1 MDKKDFMAQYRS
13 KWWIETSKRI
23 KSRDNNTC
31 QMCGCNDKPLS
42 VHHLYYGE
50 GGSIEVEDSS
60 LVTLCED
67 CHKEQNEY
75 RSDCN
80 ALIDE
85 MRQSMTDIELYQVF
99 NYVLN
104 HFCPTVNMPVWMCNI
119 DAELQIPDVYISDTY
134 GDEVKK
140 IHNIRKWRTNLRR
153 KELLKEALWEYYLSI
168 HRGNGEKEI
177 IEKWVISNYGKTI
190 AEYIERHKEEASE
203 IEENVKQYLNDKQME
218 GKSC

>member
-13 KWWIETSKRI
+13 KWWMETSKRI
-23 KSRDNNTC
+23 KSRDHNTC

-50 GGSIEVEDSS
+50 NGNIEVDDTS

-75 RSDCN
+75 RSECN

-99 NYVLN
+99 DYVLN
-104 HFCPTVNMPVWMCNI
+104 HFCPTVNVPVWMCNI
-119 DAELQIPDVYISDTY
+119 DAEFQIPDEYIHEMN
-134 GDEVKK
+134 GDEVEK
-140 IHNIRKWRTNLRR
+140 IHNIRRWRTKLRK
-153 KELLKEALWEYYLSI
+153 KEMIKDAVWQYFLSI
-168 HRGNGEKEI
+168 HTCNGNRER
-177 IEKWVISNYGKTI
+177 IEKWVLDNYGKSI
-190 AEYIERHKEEASE
+190 NNYIESHKKESSD
-203 IEENVKQYLNDKQME
+203 IEESVKTYLMNK
-218 GKSC
+218 K